1 MKRKS
6 AAIVAGLVLAARGVS
21 TVATAETPVGP
32 YAGVAIGAAD
42 VRYDYQRNFG
52 TTPDFDERHFGW
64 QVFAG
69 LRPISFAGVELAYTD
84 FGHPSVGQ
92 TNFYTG
98 SDVKQR
104 ATSLFGVGYLPLPVP
119 FLDLY
124 GKVGAARLHTEATL
138 ITLPPH
144 PIGCN
149 AIPGCFPVAYHQSE
163 SDTDL
168 AYGAGAQAKV
178 GGLVIRAEYE
188 RIGTGRTDPDL
199 FSLGV
204 AWMF

>member
-1 MKRKS
+1 MNRKS
-6 AAIVAGLVLAARGVS
+6 AAFVAGLMLSASGVS
-21 TVATAETPVGP
+21 TVATAESPIGP
-32 YAGVAIGAAD
+32 YAGVAVGTAD
-42 VRYDYQRNFG
+42 VRYEYHQIFG
-52 TTPDFDERHFGW
+52 ATPDFDEHHFGW

-92 TNFYTG
+92 TDFYAAT
-98 SDVKQR
+98 DAKQS

-138 ITLPPH
+138 TTLPSQPVR
-144 PIGCN
+144 CN
-149 AIPGCFPVAYHQSE
+149 VIPGCFPITYHQSE
-163 SDTDL
+163 SNTDL

-178 GGLVIRAEYE
+178 GGFVIRAEYE
-188 RIGTGRTDPDL
+188 RFGTGHTDPDL
-199 FSLGV
+199 FSLGL
-204 AWMF
+204 AWLF